1 MRARDVSASK
11 RYRSEDSV
19 PYSVTLIPGDGIGP
33 SVVEVARRVI
43 DATGVE
49 IDWERR
55 DAGMIA
61 LERDGTLLPDDVLR
75 SVRANGVA
83 LKGPVATPVSTPLAS
98 GVRSVNVT
106 LRQELDLYAG
116 VRPCR
121 LFPGVRSPY
130 DAVDVVVVRENTE
143 DMYTGIEFEQGR
155 AATRELVEFITEQT
169 GRPVRRDAGMS
180 IKSISVAGSER
191 ITRFAMSYA
200 IDHGRANVTAAHKAN
215 IMKFSD
221 GLFLATA
228 RRVAAEEY
236 PGVRFEDRIIDA
248 LCMQL
253 VQAPDRFDVLVMP
266 NLYGDVVSDL
276 CAGLIGGLGVAPGG
290 QIGDGCAVFEATHG
304 TGPRIPAG
312 RANPMALVLSG
323 AMLLRH
329 LGEPDAAGRVE
340 AAVADVIAD
349 GRSVTYDLK
358 PSRED
363 PTAVD
368 TEEAGDAIIAR
379 LRG

>member
-1 MRARDVSASK
+1 
-11 RYRSEDSV
+11 V

-43 DATGVE
+43 EATGVE
-49 IDWERR
+49 VDWDRR
-55 DAGMIA
+55 EAGLAA
-61 LERDGTLLPDDVLR
+61 LEHDGSLLPDDVLR
-75 SVRANGVA
+75 TIRANGVA
-83 LKGPVATPVSTPLAS
+83 LKGPVSTPLAS

-130 DAVDVVVVRENTE
+130 DAVDLVVVRENTE

-155 AATRELVEFITEQT
+155 AATQELIEFIAEQT

-191 ITRFAMSYA
+191 ITRFAMRYA
-200 IDHGRANVTAAHKAN
+200 TEHGRATVTAAHKAN

-228 RRVAAEEY
+228 RRVADEEY
-236 PGVRFEDRIIDA
+236 PGLGFDDRIIDA

-290 QIGDGCAVFEATHG
+290 QIGDRCAVFEATHG
-304 TGPRIPAG
+304 TGPRIPPG
-312 RANPMALVLSG
+312 RANPIAMVLSG
-323 AMLLRH
+323 AMLLGH
-329 LGEPDAAGRVE
+329 LGEQDAADRVE

-363 PTAVD
+363 PTAVG

>member
-1 MRARDVSASK
+1 
-11 RYRSEDSV
+11 V

-43 DATGVE
+43 EATGVE
-49 IDWERR
+49 VDWDRR
-55 DAGMIA
+55 EVGLAA
-61 LERDGTLLPDDVLR
+61 LEHDGSLLPDDVLR
-75 SVRANGVA
+75 TIRANGVA
-83 LKGPVATPVSTPLAS
+83 LKGPVSTPLAS

-130 DAVDVVVVRENTE
+130 DAVDLVVVRENTE

-155 AATRELVEFITEQT
+155 AATQELIEFIAEQT

-191 ITRFAMSYA
+191 ITRFAMRYA
-200 IDHGRANVTAAHKAN
+200 TEHGRATVTAAHKAN

-236 PGVRFEDRIIDA
+236 PGLGFDDRIIDA

-290 QIGDGCAVFEATHG
+290 QIGDRCAVFEATHG
-304 TGPRIPAG
+304 TGPRIPPG
-312 RANPMALVLSG
+312 RANPIAMVLSG
-323 AMLLRH
+323 AMLLGH
-329 LGEPDAAGRVE
+329 LGEQDAADRVE

-363 PTAVD
+363 PTAVG